1 MYISN
6 GNTYRLLLHNNY
18 LTGAIP
24 KMAYGYGGFTF
35 TLDNNCQLTSAFP
48 AAVVTSQLHCK
59 PGTAGQRAPSML
71 PSTSPTP
78 CKLFTL
84 HLTLPFQIS
93 SHHYLFT
100 TQCYFI
106 NKHLLTFV
114 IFDLWFLTAP
124 TVLPGLPYVQETFSV
139 VPYCVAC
146 YSCLWSIILAFTH
159 LPITSLY
166 LFFFCFISFCLH

>member
-1 MYISN
+1 MTLTKMPQHLLTYPIITPPPSHLIYYIPLGTVPQVFSTLNMYISN

-71 PSTSPTP
+71 PSPSPTP
-78 CKLFTL
+78 CKSFTL
-84 HLTLPFQIS
+84 HLTLPFQTP

-100 TQCYFI
+100 TQFYLQI
-106 NKHLLTFV
+106 N
-114 IFDLWFLTAP
+114 
-124 TVLPGLPYVQETFSV
+124 TFS
-139 VPYCVAC
+139 P
-146 YSCLWSIILAFTH
+146 
-159 LPITSLY
+159 SLLLVY
-166 LFFFCFISFCLH
+166 GF